1 MLLVISGDQS
11 ERRPI
16 WRGEIIPMQLSW
28 RRKDHPGDLTVSG
41 GECCHRVQLVV
52 LMTATY
58 QTARGPYRKC
68 RGNPPKGEGDA
79 RCFSQRI
86 HSHA

>member
-28 RRKDHPGDLTVSG
+28 RRKDHPGDLTLSG
-41 GECCHRVQLVV
+41 GGGGVNAVIGSSLSC
-52 LMTATY
+52 
-58 QTARGPYRKC
+58 
-68 RGNPPKGEGDA
+68 
-79 RCFSQRI
+79 S
-86 HSHA
+86 